1 MQFELSSPLVYRLRV
16 SIPESQ
22 VASVVADISARM
34 KDPNYPQ
41 IAIGHFV
48 QAHPAVSQFLTA
60 QMNTLGGGEAVFHA
74 VFHSELI
81 AECFRRELGRDVL
94 PSVSFGDLDR
104 TAGDGLESRL
114 AEREPALAGYLTAN
128 VEEAP
133 MRKVLAH
140 VSLALAE
147 AAAS

>member
-1 MQFELSSPLVYRLRV
+1 M
-16 SIPESQ
+16 SIPEDQ
-22 VASVVADISARM
+22 VARVVADISTRM
-34 KDPNYPQ
+34 KDPNYAQ

-60 QMNTLGGGEAVFHA
+60 NMKQLGGGEAVFHA
-74 VFHSELI
+74 VFHAEII
-81 AECFRRELGRDVL
+81 AECFRRQLGRDVL

-104 TAGDGLESRL
+104 TAGEGREAAL
-114 AEREPALAGYLTAN
+114 AQREPALAGYLTAN

-133 MRKVLAH
+133 MRQVLAH